1 MPTTHFIERMKQ
13 LPNRIEQATIFKF
26 GELVLVKAKPIID
39 LLIVAQNMLPE
50 SLKIAKR
57 KGLKSSFET
66 FKTLVLIEKTITR
79 SSFLSTL
86 GLAYFD
92 KRQLGY
98 LIKEA
103 CDYVKMDM
111 DKAEALLENK

>member
-1 MPTTHFIERMKQ
+1 MPTTHFVERMKQ
-13 LPNRIEQATIFKF
+13 VPNRIDQATIFKF
-26 GELVLVKAKPIID
+26 GELVLVKAKPIMD
-39 LLIVAQNMLPE
+39 LLIVAQNVMPE
-50 SLKIAKR
+50 SLRVAKR
-57 KGLKSSFET
+57 KGLKSSFQT
-66 FKTLVLIEKTITR
+66 FKSLTQIEKMITK
-79 SSFLSTL
+79 SSFLSAL

-92 KRQLGY
+92 KKQLGY